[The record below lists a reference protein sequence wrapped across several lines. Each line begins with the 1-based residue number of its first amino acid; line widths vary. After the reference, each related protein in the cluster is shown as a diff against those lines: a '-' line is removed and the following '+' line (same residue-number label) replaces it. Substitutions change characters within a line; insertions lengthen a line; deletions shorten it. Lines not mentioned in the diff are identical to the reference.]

1 MKEVGSM
8 KKGVLAFLVLAL
20 GLAMAQTTLKVG
32 VILPLS
38 GVSAVSG
45 KAALNGIQLAADEVN
60 AAGKVRLELVVV
72 DDGTDPAK
80 AVPAFTKLMT
90 VDRVDIV
97 IGGLASSV
105 AFALS
110 GPVKQYGP
118 LFLCIGAASSVVEQ
132 AFEGYPLFFHYHP
145 WDYHNVA
152 AALQFFQYLNQAHG
166 AKKVAV
172 LYEDGPFGSAGIGVY
187 RQQLEKLGYQ
197 VQAEPYKA
205 GSGQFTPILT
215 RFRAFAPDIL
225 YWIGYDVDALP
236 IATQTRQVG
245 LRPKLIYGAPPS
257 WPIGFEKN
265 PLSQDVAGM
274 TAWLPTVSNAE
285 SRRFVQAYRN
295 KYGEVTEEYMA
306 PMGYT
311 IVKSLALAAER
322 AGSADKNRIAE
333 ALSALKMNTPF
344 GPLSFKPSD
353 TGRTRYQGFGPEIWF
368 QFQYIQG
375 TRRPVFPKDKASVPL
390 RYPGEYYLR

>member
-1 MKEVGSM
+1 MRKVVG
-8 KKGVLAFLVLAL
+8 FLVLIA
-20 GLAMAQTTLKVG
+20 GLAWAQIPLKAG

-38 GVSAVSG
+38 GASAVSG

-90 VDRVDIV
+90 VDKVDIV
-97 IGGLASSV
+97 IGGLASGV
-105 AFALS
+105 TFALS
-110 GPVKQYGP
+110 GPVKQHGP
-118 LFLCIGAASSVVEQ
+118 LFLVIGAASSVVEQ

-152 AALQFFQYLNQAHG
+152 AALQFFQYLNREHG
-166 AKKVAV
+166 AKKVAI

-197 VQAEPYKA
+197 VQAEPFKT
-205 GSGQFTPILT
+205 GSGQFTAILT

-236 IATQTRQVG
+236 IATQARQVG

-257 WPIGFEKN
+257 WPIGFERN
-265 PLSQDVAGM
+265 PLSNDIAGM
-274 TAWLPTVSNAE
+274 TAWLPTVANAE
-285 SRRFVQAYRN
+285 SRRFVDAYRK

-311 IVKSLALAAER
+311 IVRSLALAAEQ

-333 ALSALKMNTPF
+333 ALAGLKMNTPF

-353 TGRTRYQGFGPEIWF
+353 TGHTKYQGFGPEIWF
-368 QFQYIQG
+368 QFQYLQG
-375 TRRPVFPKDKASVPL
+375 SRRPVFPKAVATRPL
-390 RYPGEYYLR
+390 RYPGEYYFR

>member
-1 MKEVGSM
+1 MHRVVS
-8 KKGVLAFLVLAL
+8 VLGILAL
-20 GLAMAQTTLKVG
+20 GLAWAQTPLKVG

-38 GVSAVSG
+38 GASAVAG
-45 KAALNGIQLAADEVN
+45 KAALNGIQLAAEEAN
-60 AAGKVRLELVVV
+60 AGGKVRLELVVA

-90 VDRVDIV
+90 VDKVDLV

-105 AFALS
+105 TFALS

-118 LFLCIGAASSVVEQ
+118 LFLAIGAASSVVEQ

-152 AALQFFQYLNQAHG
+152 AALQFFQYLHQELG
-166 AKKVAV
+166 AKRVAI

-215 RFRAFAPDIL
+215 RFRTFQPDIL

-257 WPIGFEKN
+257 WPVGFEKN

-274 TAWLPTVSNAE
+274 TAWLPTVSNTE
-285 SRRFVQAYRN
+285 SRRFVEAYRK
-295 KYGEVTEEYMA
+295 KYGEGTEEYMA
-306 PMGYT
+306 PMGYV

-333 ALSALKMNTPF
+333 ALAGLRFNTPF

-353 TGRTRYQGFGPEIWF
+353 TGKTRYQGFGPEIWF

-375 TRRPVFPKDKASVPL
+375 TRRPVFPKNKASVPL

>member
-1 MKEVGSM
+1 MRKMLG
-8 KKGVLAFLVLAL
+8 FLVFAMGLAL
-20 GLAMAQTTLKVG
+20 AQTPLKVG

-38 GVSAVSG
+38 GASAVAG
-45 KAALNGIQLAADEVN
+45 KAALNGIQLATDQVN
-60 AAGKVRLELVVV
+60 AEGKVRLELVVV

-90 VDRVDIV
+90 VDRVDVV
-97 IGGLASSV
+97 IGGLASGV
-105 AFALS
+105 TFALS
-110 GPVKQYGP
+110 GPVKQHGP

-145 WDYHNVA
+145 WDYHNVT
-152 AALQFFQYLNQAHG
+152 AALQFFQSLAKDHG
-166 AKKVAV
+166 AKKVAI

-187 RQQLEKLGYQ
+187 RQQLERLGYQ

-265 PLSQDVAGM
+265 PLSNDVAGM
-274 TAWLPTVSNAE
+274 TAWLPTVPNAE
-285 SRRFVQAYRN
+285 SRRFVEAYRK

-311 IVKSLALAAER
+311 IVRSLALAVER

-333 ALSALKMNTPF
+333 ALAGLRMNTPF
-344 GPLSFKPSD
+344 GPLAFKPSE

-368 QFQYIQG
+368 QFQYLEG
-375 TRRPVFPKDKASVPL
+375 NRRPVFPKDKAARPL

>member
-1 MKEVGSM
+1 MRKVLGFLALVT
-8 KKGVLAFLVLAL
+8 GLAF
-20 GLAMAQTTLKVG
+20 AQTSLKVG

-38 GVSAVSG
+38 GASAVSG

-60 AAGKVRLELVVV
+60 TAGKVRLELVVV
-72 DDGTDPAK
+72 DDGTDAAK

-90 VDRVDIV
+90 VDKVDIV
-97 IGGLASSV
+97 IGGLASGV
-105 AFALS
+105 TFALS

-118 LFLCIGAASSVVEQ
+118 LFLVIGAASSVVEQ

-152 AALQFFQYLNQAHG
+152 AALQFFQYLNREHG
-166 AKKVAV
+166 ARKVAI

-187 RQQLEKLGYQ
+187 KQQLEKLGYQ
-197 VQAEPYKA
+197 VQAEPFKA
-205 GSGQFTPILT
+205 GSGQFTAILT

-225 YWIGYDVDALP
+225 YWIGYDMDALP
-236 IATQTRQVG
+236 IATQARQVG

-265 PLSQDVAGM
+265 PLSNDIAGM
-274 TAWLPTVSNAE
+274 TAWLPTVANPE
-285 SRRFVQAYRN
+285 SRRFVDAYRK

-311 IVKSLALAAER
+311 IVKSLALAAEK

-333 ALSALKMNTPF
+333 ALASLKMNTPF
-344 GPLSFKPSD
+344 GPLSFKPSN
-353 TGRTRYQGFGPEIWF
+353 TGRTKYQGFGPEIWF
-368 QFQYIQG
+368 QFQYLQG
-375 TRRPVFPKDKASVPL
+375 SRRPVFPKEVATRPL

>member
-1 MKEVGSM
+1 MGKVVG
-8 KKGVLAFLVLAL
+8 FLVLLA
-20 GLAMAQTTLKVG
+20 GLAWAQVPLKVG

-38 GVSAVSG
+38 GASAVSG
-45 KAALNGIQLAADEVN
+45 KAALNGIQLAADEAN

-90 VDRVDIV
+90 VDKVDIV
-97 IGGLASSV
+97 IGGLASGV
-105 AFALS
+105 TFALS

-118 LFLCIGAASSVVEQ
+118 LFLVIGAASSVVEQ

-152 AALQFFQYLNQAHG
+152 AALQFFQYLNREHG
-166 AKKVAV
+166 AKKVAI

-187 RQQLEKLGYQ
+187 KQQLEKLGYQ
-197 VQAEPYKA
+197 VQAEPFKA
-205 GSGQFTPILT
+205 GSGQFTAILT

-236 IATQTRQVG
+236 IATQARQVG

-265 PLSQDVAGM
+265 PLSNDIAGM
-274 TAWLPTVSNAE
+274 TGWLPTVANAE
-285 SRRFVQAYRN
+285 SRRFVEAYRK

-311 IVKSLALAAER
+311 ILKSLALAAEKT
-322 AGSADKNRIAE
+322 GSADKNRIAE
-333 ALSALKMNTPF
+333 ALAGLKMPTPF
-344 GPLSFKPSD
+344 GLLSFKPSD
-353 TGRTRYQGFGPEIWF
+353 TGRTKYQGFGPEIWF
-368 QFQYIQG
+368 QFQYLQG
-375 TRRPVFPKDKASVPL
+375 SRRPVFPKEVATRPL

>member
-1 MKEVGSM
+1 MRKVLGFLALVT
-8 KKGVLAFLVLAL
+8 GLAF
-20 GLAMAQTTLKVG
+20 AQTSLKVG

-38 GVSAVSG
+38 GASAVSG

-60 AAGKVRLELVVV
+60 TAGKVRLVLVVV
-72 DDGTDPAK
+72 DDGTDAAK

-90 VDRVDIV
+90 VDKVDIV
-97 IGGLASSV
+97 IGGLASGV
-105 AFALS
+105 TFALS

-118 LFLCIGAASSVVEQ
+118 LFLAIGAASSVVEE
-132 AFEGYPLFFHYHP
+132 AFEGYPLLFHYHP

-152 AALQFFQYLNQAHG
+152 AALQFFQYLNREHG
-166 AKKVAV
+166 ARKVAI

-187 RQQLEKLGYQ
+187 KQQLEKLGYQ
-197 VQAEPYKA
+197 VQAEPFKA
-205 GSGQFTPILT
+205 GSGQFTAILT

-236 IATQTRQVG
+236 IATQARQVG

-265 PLSQDVAGM
+265 PLSNDIAGM
-274 TAWLPTVSNAE
+274 TAWLPTVANPE
-285 SRRFVQAYRN
+285 SRRFVDAYRK

-311 IVKSLALAAER
+311 IVKSLALAAEK

-333 ALSALKMNTPF
+333 ALASLKMNTPF

-353 TGRTRYQGFGPEIWF
+353 TGRTKYQGFGPEIWF
-368 QFQYIQG
+368 QFQYLQG
-375 TRRPVFPKDKASVPL
+375 SRRPVFPKEVATRPL

>member
-1 MKEVGSM
+1 MRKALG
-8 KKGVLAFLVLAL
+8 FLVLLA
-20 GLAMAQTTLKVG
+20 GLAWAQTALKVG

-38 GVSAVSG
+38 GASAVSG

-60 AAGKVRLELVVV
+60 ATGKAKLELVVV
-72 DDGTDPAK
+72 DDGTDAAK

-90 VDRVDIV
+90 VDKVDIV
-97 IGGLASSV
+97 IGGLVSGV
-105 AFALS
+105 TFALS

-118 LFLCIGAASSVVEQ
+118 LFLVIGAASSVVEQ

-152 AALQFFQYLNQAHG
+152 AALQFFQYLNREHG
-166 AKKVAV
+166 AKKVAI

-187 RQQLEKLGYQ
+187 KQQLEKLGYQ
-197 VQAEPYKA
+197 VQAEPYKT
-205 GSGQFTPILT
+205 GSGQFTAILT

-236 IATQTRQVG
+236 IATQARQVG

-257 WPIGFEKN
+257 WPIGFERN
-265 PLSQDVAGM
+265 PLSNDVAGM
-274 TAWLPTVSNAE
+274 TAWLPTLSNAE
-285 SRRFVQAYRN
+285 SRRFVEAYRK

-311 IVKSLALAAER
+311 IVKSLALAVEK
-322 AGSADKNRIAE
+322 AGSNDKNRIAE
-333 ALSALKMNTPF
+333 ALATLRMNTPF
-344 GPLSFKPSD
+344 GPLAFKPSD
-353 TGRTRYQGFGPEIWF
+353 TGKTRYQGFGADIWF
-368 QFQYIQG
+368 QFQYLEG
-375 TRRPVFPKDKASVPL
+375 SRRPVFPKDKASRPL

>member
-1 MKEVGSM
+1 MRKVLGFLALVT
-8 KKGVLAFLVLAL
+8 GLAF
-20 GLAMAQTTLKVG
+20 AQTSLKVG

-38 GVSAVSG
+38 GASAVSG

-60 AAGKVRLELVVV
+60 TAGKVRLELVVV
-72 DDGTDPAK
+72 DDGTDTAK

-90 VDRVDIV
+90 VDKVDIV
-97 IGGLASSV
+97 IGGLASGV
-105 AFALS
+105 TFALS

-118 LFLCIGAASSVVEQ
+118 LFLAIGAASSVVEQ
-132 AFEGYPLFFHYHP
+132 AFEGYPLLFHYHP

-152 AALQFFQYLNQAHG
+152 AALQFFQYLNREHG
-166 AKKVAV
+166 ARKVAI

-187 RQQLEKLGYQ
+187 KQQLEKLGYQ
-197 VQAEPYKA
+197 VQAEPFKA
-205 GSGQFTPILT
+205 GSGQFTAILT

-236 IATQTRQVG
+236 IATQARQVG

-265 PLSQDVAGM
+265 PLSNDIAGM
-274 TAWLPTVSNAE
+274 TAWLPTVANPE
-285 SRRFVQAYRN
+285 SRRFVDAYRK

-311 IVKSLALAAER
+311 IVKSLALAAEK

-333 ALSALKMNTPF
+333 ALASLKMNTPF

-353 TGRTRYQGFGPEIWF
+353 TGRTKYQGFGPEIWF
-368 QFQYIQG
+368 QFQYLQG
-375 TRRPVFPKDKASVPL
+375 SRRPVFPKEVATRPL

>member
-1 MKEVGSM
+1 MRKVLGFLALVT
-8 KKGVLAFLVLAL
+8 GLAF
-20 GLAMAQTTLKVG
+20 AQTSLKVG

-38 GVSAVSG
+38 GASAVSG

-60 AAGKVRLELVVV
+60 TAGKVRLELVVV
-72 DDGTDPAK
+72 DDGTDAAK

-90 VDRVDIV
+90 VDKVDIV
-97 IGGLASSV
+97 IGGLASGV
-105 AFALS
+105 TFALS

-118 LFLCIGAASSVVEQ
+118 LFLVIGAASSVVEQ

-152 AALQFFQYLNQAHG
+152 AALQFFQYLNREHG
-166 AKKVAV
+166 ARKVAI

-187 RQQLEKLGYQ
+187 KQQLEKLGYQ
-197 VQAEPYKA
+197 VQAEPFKA
-205 GSGQFTPILT
+205 GSGQFTAILT

-236 IATQTRQVG
+236 IATQARQVG

-265 PLSQDVAGM
+265 PLSNDIAGM
-274 TAWLPTVSNAE
+274 TAWLPTVANAE
-285 SRRFVQAYRN
+285 SRRFVEAYRK

-311 IVKSLALAAER
+311 IVKSLALAAEK

-333 ALSALKMNTPF
+333 ALASLKMNTPF

-353 TGRTRYQGFGPEIWF
+353 TGRTKYQGFGPEIWF
-368 QFQYIQG
+368 QFQYLQG
-375 TRRPVFPKDKASVPL
+375 SRRPVFPKEVATRPL

>member
-1 MKEVGSM
+1 MRKVLGFLALVT
-8 KKGVLAFLVLAL
+8 GLAF
-20 GLAMAQTTLKVG
+20 AQTSLKVG

-38 GVSAVSG
+38 GASAVSG

-60 AAGKVRLELVVV
+60 TAGKVRLELVVV
-72 DDGTDPAK
+72 DDGTDAAK

-90 VDRVDIV
+90 VDKVDIV
-97 IGGLASSV
+97 IGGLASGV
-105 AFALS
+105 TFALS

-118 LFLCIGAASSVVEQ
+118 LFLVIGAASSVVEQ

-152 AALQFFQYLNQAHG
+152 AALQFFQYLNREHG
-166 AKKVAV
+166 ARKVAI

-187 RQQLEKLGYQ
+187 KQQLEKLGYQ
-197 VQAEPYKA
+197 VQAEPFKA
-205 GSGQFTPILT
+205 GSGQFTAILT

-236 IATQTRQVG
+236 IATQARQVG

-265 PLSQDVAGM
+265 PLSNDIAGM
-274 TAWLPTVSNAE
+274 TAWLPTVANPE
-285 SRRFVQAYRN
+285 SRRFVDAYRK

-311 IVKSLALAAER
+311 IVKSLALAAEK

-333 ALSALKMNTPF
+333 ALASLKMNTPF

-353 TGRTRYQGFGPEIWF
+353 TGRTKYQGFGPEIWF
-368 QFQYIQG
+368 QFQYLQG
-375 TRRPVFPKDKASVPL
+375 SRRPVFPKEVATRPL

>member
-1 MKEVGSM
+1 MRKAIG
-8 KKGVLAFLVLAL
+8 FLVLAM
-20 GLAMAQTTLKVG
+20 GLALAQTSLKVG

-60 AAGKVRLELVVV
+60 AQGKVRLELVVA
-72 DDGTDPAK
+72 DDGTDAAK

-90 VDRVDIV
+90 VDKVDVV
-97 IGGLASSV
+97 IGGLASGV
-105 AFALS
+105 TFALS

-145 WDYHNVA
+145 WDYHNVT
-152 AALQFFQYLNQAHG
+152 AALQFFQSLAKDHG
-166 AKKVAV
+166 AKKVAI
-172 LYEDGPFGSAGIGVY
+172 LYEDGPFGSAGIAVY
-187 RQQLEKLGYQ
+187 KQQLERLGYQ

-236 IATQTRQVG
+236 IATQARQVG

-265 PLSQDVAGM
+265 PLSNDVAGM
-274 TAWLPTVSNAE
+274 TAWLPTVPNAE
-285 SRRFVQAYRN
+285 SRRFVEAYRK

-311 IVKSLALAAER
+311 IVKSLALAVER
-322 AGSADKNRIAE
+322 AGSTDKNQIAQ
-333 ALSALKMNTPF
+333 ALAGLRMNTPF
-344 GPLSFKPSD
+344 GPLAFKPSD
-353 TGRTRYQGFGPEIWF
+353 TGRTKYQGFGPEIWF
-368 QFQYIQG
+368 QFQYLEG
-375 TRRPVFPKDKASVPL
+375 SRRPVFPKEKAARPL

>member
-1 MKEVGSM
+1 M

-72 DDGTDPAK
+72 DDGTDPTK

-166 AKKVAV
+166 AKKVAI

-215 RFRAFAPDIL
+215 HFRAFAPDIL

-257 WPIGFEKN
+257 WPIGFKKN
-265 PLSQDVAGM
+265 PLSQDAAGM
-274 TAWLPTVSNAE
+274 TAWLPTVPNAE

-333 ALSALKMNTPF
+333 ALAALRMNTPF

-353 TGRTRYQGFGPEIWF
+353 TGKTRYQGFGPEIWF

-375 TRRPVFPKDKASVPL
+375 TRRPVFPKEKATVLL

>member
-1 MKEVGSM
+1 MRKALG
-8 KKGVLAFLVLAL
+8 FLVLLA
-20 GLAMAQTTLKVG
+20 GLAWAQTALKVG

-38 GVSAVSG
+38 GASAVSG

-60 AAGKVRLELVVV
+60 ATGKAKLELVVV
-72 DDGTDPAK
+72 DDGTDAAK

-90 VDRVDIV
+90 VDKVDIV
-97 IGGLASSV
+97 IGGLASGV
-105 AFALS
+105 TFALS

-118 LFLCIGAASSVVEQ
+118 LFLVIGAASSVVEQ

-152 AALQFFQYLNQAHG
+152 AALQFFQYLNREHG
-166 AKKVAV
+166 AKKVAI

-187 RQQLEKLGYQ
+187 KQQLEKLGYQ
-197 VQAEPYKA
+197 VQAEPYKT
-205 GSGQFTPILT
+205 GSGQFTAILT

-236 IATQTRQVG
+236 IATQARQVG

-257 WPIGFEKN
+257 WPIGFERN
-265 PLSQDVAGM
+265 PLSNDVAGM
-274 TAWLPTVSNAE
+274 TAWLPTLSNAE
-285 SRRFVQAYRN
+285 SRRFVEAYRK

-311 IVKSLALAAER
+311 IVKSLALAVEK
-322 AGSADKNRIAE
+322 AGSNEKNRIAE
-333 ALSALKMNTPF
+333 ALATLRMNTPF
-344 GPLSFKPSD
+344 GPLAFKPSD
-353 TGRTRYQGFGPEIWF
+353 TGKTRYQGFGADIWF
-368 QFQYIQG
+368 QFQYLEG
-375 TRRPVFPKDKASVPL
+375 SRRPVFPKDKASRPL

>member
-1 MKEVGSM
+1 
-8 KKGVLAFLVLAL
+8 
-20 GLAMAQTTLKVG
+20 VG

-166 AKKVAV
+166 AKKVAI

-187 RQQLEKLGYQ
+187 RQQLERLGYQ

-274 TAWLPTVSNAE
+274 TAWLPTVPNAE

-333 ALSALKMNTPF
+333 ALAALRMNTPF

-353 TGRTRYQGFGPEIWF
+353 TGKTRYQGFGPEIWF

>member
-1 MKEVGSM
+1 MRKVMG
-8 KKGVLAFLVLAL
+8 FLVLLA
-20 GLAMAQTTLKVG
+20 GLVWAQAPLKVG

-38 GVSAVSG
+38 GASAVSG

-90 VDRVDIV
+90 VDKVDIV
-97 IGGLASSV
+97 IGGLASGV
-105 AFALS
+105 TFALS

-118 LFLCIGAASSVVEQ
+118 LFLAIGAASSVVEQ

-152 AALQFFQYLNQAHG
+152 AALQFFQYLNREHG
-166 AKKVAV
+166 AKKVAI

-197 VQAEPYKA
+197 VQAEPFKT
-205 GSGQFTPILT
+205 GSGQFTAILT

-236 IATQTRQVG
+236 IATQARQVG

-265 PLSQDVAGM
+265 PLSNDIAGM
-274 TAWLPTVSNAE
+274 TAWLPTVANPE
-285 SRRFVQAYRN
+285 SRRFVEAYRK

-311 IVKSLALAAER
+311 IVKSLALAAEK
-322 AGSADKNRIAE
+322 AGGADKNRIAE
-333 ALSALKMNTPF
+333 ALAGLKMPTPL

-353 TGRTRYQGFGPEIWF
+353 TGRTKYQGFGPEIWF
-368 QFQYIQG
+368 QFQYLQG
-375 TRRPVFPKDKASVPL
+375 SRRPVFPKEVATRPL

>member
-1 MKEVGSM
+1 MRKVLGFLALVT
-8 KKGVLAFLVLAL
+8 GLAF
-20 GLAMAQTTLKVG
+20 AQTSLKVG

-38 GVSAVSG
+38 GASAVSG

-60 AAGKVRLELVVV
+60 TAGKVRLELVVV
-72 DDGTDPAK
+72 DDGTDAAK

-90 VDRVDIV
+90 VDKVDIV
-97 IGGLASSV
+97 IGGLASGV
-105 AFALS
+105 TFALS

-118 LFLCIGAASSVVEQ
+118 LFLAIGAASSVVEQ
-132 AFEGYPLFFHYHP
+132 AFEGYPLLFHYHP

-152 AALQFFQYLNQAHG
+152 AALQFFQYLNREHG
-166 AKKVAV
+166 ARKVAI

-187 RQQLEKLGYQ
+187 KQQLEKLGYQ
-197 VQAEPYKA
+197 VQAEPFKA
-205 GSGQFTPILT
+205 GSGQFTAILT

-236 IATQTRQVG
+236 IATQARQVG

-265 PLSQDVAGM
+265 PLSNDIAGM
-274 TAWLPTVSNAE
+274 TAWLPTVANPE
-285 SRRFVQAYRN
+285 SRRFVEAYRK

-311 IVKSLALAAER
+311 IVKSLALAAEK

-333 ALSALKMNTPF
+333 ALASLKMNTPF

-353 TGRTRYQGFGPEIWF
+353 TGRTKYQGFGPEIWF
-368 QFQYIQG
+368 QFQYLHG
-375 TRRPVFPKDKASVPL
+375 SRRPVFPKEVATRPL

>member
-1 MKEVGSM
+1 M
-8 KKGVLAFLVLAL
+8 VLLA
-20 GLAMAQTTLKVG
+20 GLAWAQVPLKVG

-38 GVSAVSG
+38 GASAVSG

-60 AAGKVRLELVVV
+60 TAGKVRLELVVV

-90 VDRVDIV
+90 VDKVDIV
-97 IGGLASSV
+97 IGGLASGV
-105 AFALS
+105 TFALS

-118 LFLCIGAASSVVEQ
+118 LFLAIGAASSVVEQ

-152 AALQFFQYLNQAHG
+152 AALQFFQYLSREHG
-166 AKKVAV
+166 AKRVAI

-187 RQQLEKLGYQ
+187 KQQLEKLGYQ
-197 VQAEPYKA
+197 VQAEPFKA
-205 GSGQFTPILT
+205 GSGQFTAILT

-236 IATQTRQVG
+236 IATQARQVG

-265 PLSQDVAGM
+265 PLSNDIVGM
-274 TAWLPTVSNAE
+274 TAWLPTVANAE
-285 SRRFVQAYRN
+285 SRRFVEAYRK

-311 IVKSLALAAER
+311 IVKSLALAAEK
-322 AGSADKNRIAE
+322 AGGTDKNRIAE
-333 ALSALKMNTPF
+333 ALAGLKMPTPL

-353 TGRTRYQGFGPEIWF
+353 TGRTKYQGFGPEIWF
-368 QFQYIQG
+368 QFQYLQG
-375 TRRPVFPKDKASVPL
+375 SRRPVFPKEVATRPL

>member
-1 MKEVGSM
+1 MN
-8 KKGVLAFLVLAL
+8 
-20 GLAMAQTTLKVG
+20 T
-32 VILPLS
+32 
-38 GVSAVSG
+38 
-45 KAALNGIQLAADEVN
+45 
-60 AAGKVRLELVVV
+60 AGKVRLVLVVV
-72 DDGTDPAK
+72 DDGTDAAK

-90 VDRVDIV
+90 VDKVDIV
-97 IGGLASSV
+97 IGGLASGV
-105 AFALS
+105 TFALS

-118 LFLCIGAASSVVEQ
+118 LFLAIGAASSVVEQ
-132 AFEGYPLFFHYHP
+132 AFEGYPLLFHYHP

-152 AALQFFQYLNQAHG
+152 AALQFFQYLNREHG
-166 AKKVAV
+166 ARKVAI

-187 RQQLEKLGYQ
+187 KQQLEKLGYQ
-197 VQAEPYKA
+197 VQAEPFKA
-205 GSGQFTPILT
+205 GSGQFTAILT

-236 IATQTRQVG
+236 IATQARQVG

-265 PLSQDVAGM
+265 PLSNDIAGM
-274 TAWLPTVSNAE
+274 TAWLPTVANPE
-285 SRRFVQAYRN
+285 SRRFVDAYRK

-311 IVKSLALAAER
+311 IVKSLALAAEK

-333 ALSALKMNTPF
+333 ALASLKMNTPF

-353 TGRTRYQGFGPEIWF
+353 TGRTKYQGFGPEIWF
-368 QFQYIQG
+368 QFQYLQG
-375 TRRPVFPKDKASVPL
+375 SRRPVFPKEVATRPL

>member
-1 MKEVGSM
+1 MRKVLGFLALVT
-8 KKGVLAFLVLAL
+8 GLAF
-20 GLAMAQTTLKVG
+20 AQTSLKVG

-38 GVSAVSG
+38 GASAVSG

-60 AAGKVRLELVVV
+60 TAGKVRLVLVVV
-72 DDGTDPAK
+72 DDGTDAAK

-90 VDRVDIV
+90 VDKVDIV
-97 IGGLASSV
+97 IGGLASGV
-105 AFALS
+105 TFALS

-118 LFLCIGAASSVVEQ
+118 LFLAIGAASSVVEQ
-132 AFEGYPLFFHYHP
+132 AFEGYPLLFHYHP

-152 AALQFFQYLNQAHG
+152 AALQFFQYLNREHG
-166 AKKVAV
+166 ARKVAI

-187 RQQLEKLGYQ
+187 KQQLEKLGYQ
-197 VQAEPYKA
+197 VQAEPFKA
-205 GSGQFTPILT
+205 GSGQFTAILT

-236 IATQTRQVG
+236 IATQARQVG

-265 PLSQDVAGM
+265 PLSNDIAGM
-274 TAWLPTVSNAE
+274 TAWLPTVANPE
-285 SRRFVQAYRN
+285 SRRFVDAYRK

-311 IVKSLALAAER
+311 IVKSLALAAEK

-333 ALSALKMNTPF
+333 ALASLKMNTPF

-353 TGRTRYQGFGPEIWF
+353 TGRTKYQGFGPEIWF
-368 QFQYIQG
+368 QFQYLQG
-375 TRRPVFPKDKASVPL
+375 SRRPVFPKEVATRPL

>member
-1 MKEVGSM
+1 MRKVLGFLALVT
-8 KKGVLAFLVLAL
+8 GLAF
-20 GLAMAQTTLKVG
+20 AQTSLKVG

-38 GVSAVSG
+38 GASAVSG

-60 AAGKVRLELVVV
+60 TAGKVRLELVVV
-72 DDGTDPAK
+72 DDGTDAAK

-90 VDRVDIV
+90 VDKVDIV
-97 IGGLASSV
+97 IGGLASGV
-105 AFALS
+105 TFALS

-118 LFLCIGAASSVVEQ
+118 LFLAIGAASSVVEQ

-152 AALQFFQYLNQAHG
+152 AALQFFQYLNREHG
-166 AKKVAV
+166 ARKVAI

-187 RQQLEKLGYQ
+187 KQQLEKLGYQ
-197 VQAEPYKA
+197 VQAEPFKA
-205 GSGQFTPILT
+205 GSGQFTAILT

-236 IATQTRQVG
+236 IATQARQVG

-265 PLSQDVAGM
+265 PLSNDIAGM
-274 TAWLPTVSNAE
+274 TAWLPTVANPE
-285 SRRFVQAYRN
+285 SRRFVDAYRK

-311 IVKSLALAAER
+311 IVKSLALAAEK

-333 ALSALKMNTPF
+333 ALASLKMNTPF

-353 TGRTRYQGFGPEIWF
+353 TGRTKYQGFGPEIWF
-368 QFQYIQG
+368 QFQYLQG
-375 TRRPVFPKDKASVPL
+375 SRRPVFPKEVATRPL

>member
-1 MKEVGSM
+1 MRKVWLLIG
-8 KKGVLAFLVLAL
+8 LL
-20 GLAMAQTTLKVG
+20 GMAWAQTQVKVG
-32 VILPLS
+32 VLLPLS
-38 GVSAVSG
+38 GPSSVSG

-60 AAGKVRLELVVV
+60 AQGKVRLELVVA

-80 AVPAFTKLMT
+80 AVPALTKLLT
-90 VDRVDIV
+90 VDRVNVV
-97 IGGLASSV
+97 IGGLASGV
-105 AFALS
+105 TFALS
-110 GPVKQYGP
+110 GTVKQYQP
-118 LFLCIGAASSVVEQ
+118 LFLAIGAASSVVEQ

-152 AALQFFQYLNQAHG
+152 AALQFFRYLAQAHG
-166 AKKVAV
+166 AKKVAI
-172 LYEDGPFGSAGIGVY
+172 LYEDGPFGSAGIKVY
-187 RQQLEKLGYQ
+187 QEQLKNLGYQ
-197 VQAEPYKA
+197 VQAEPFKT
-205 GSGQFTPILT
+205 GSGQFTPVLT
-215 RFRAFAPDIL
+215 RFKAFAPDIL

-236 IATQTRQVG
+236 IAAQARQVG

-274 TAWLPTVSNAE
+274 TAWLPTVSNTA
-285 SRRFVQAYRN
+285 SRRFVEAYRK

-306 PMGYT
+306 PMGYV
-311 IVKSLALAAER
+311 IVKSLAQAVER
-322 AGSADKNRIAE
+322 AGSAQKERIAE
-333 ALSALKMNTPF
+333 ALAGLRMDTPF

-353 TGRTRYQGFGPEIWF
+353 TGKTRYQGFGPEVWF

-375 TRRPVFPKDKASVPL
+375 TRRPVFPKEKATVPF

>member
-1 MKEVGSM
+1 M

-97 IGGLASSV
+97 IGGLASGV
-105 AFALS
+105 TYALS

-166 AKKVAV
+166 AKKVAI

-187 RQQLEKLGYQ
+187 K
-197 VQAEPYKA
+197 
-205 GSGQFTPILT
+205 
-215 RFRAFAPDIL
+215 
-225 YWIGYDVDALP
+225 
-236 IATQTRQVG
+236 
-245 LRPKLIYGAPPS
+245 
-257 WPIGFEKN
+257 
-265 PLSQDVAGM
+265 
-274 TAWLPTVSNAE
+274 
-285 SRRFVQAYRN
+285 
-295 KYGEVTEEYMA
+295 
-306 PMGYT
+306 
-311 IVKSLALAAER
+311 
-322 AGSADKNRIAE
+322 
-333 ALSALKMNTPF
+333 
-344 GPLSFKPSD
+344 
-353 TGRTRYQGFGPEIWF
+353 
-368 QFQYIQG
+368 
-375 TRRPVFPKDKASVPL
+375 
-390 RYPGEYYLR
+390 

>member
-1 MKEVGSM
+1 MRKALG
-8 KKGVLAFLVLAL
+8 FLVLLA
-20 GLAMAQTTLKVG
+20 GLAWAQTTLKVG

-38 GVSAVSG
+38 GASAVSG

-60 AAGKVRLELVVV
+60 ATGKAKLELVVV
-72 DDGTDPAK
+72 DDGTDAAK

-90 VDRVDIV
+90 VDKVDIV
-97 IGGLASSV
+97 IGGLASGV
-105 AFALS
+105 TFALS

-118 LFLCIGAASSVVEQ
+118 LFLVIGAASSVVEQ

-152 AALQFFQYLNQAHG
+152 AALQFFQYLNREHG
-166 AKKVAV
+166 AKKVAI

-187 RQQLEKLGYQ
+187 RQQLERLGYQ
-197 VQAEPYKA
+197 VQAEPYKT
-205 GSGQFTPILT
+205 GSGQFTAILT

-236 IATQTRQVG
+236 IATQARQVG

-257 WPIGFEKN
+257 WPIGFERN
-265 PLSQDVAGM
+265 PLSNDVAGM
-274 TAWLPTVSNAE
+274 TAWLPTLSNAE
-285 SRRFVQAYRN
+285 SRRFVEAYRK

-311 IVKSLALAAER
+311 IVKSLALAVEK
-322 AGSADKNRIAE
+322 AGSNEKNRIAE
-333 ALSALKMNTPF
+333 ALATLRMNTPF
-344 GPLSFKPSD
+344 GPLAFKPSD
-353 TGRTRYQGFGPEIWF
+353 TGKTRYQGFGADIWF
-368 QFQYIQG
+368 QFQYLEG
-375 TRRPVFPKDKASVPL
+375 SRRPVFPKDKASRPL

>member
-1 MKEVGSM
+1 M
-8 KKGVLAFLVLAL
+8 KKLLVGLALVLGPAL
-20 GLAMAQTTLKVG
+20 AQTQLKVG

-38 GVSAVSG
+38 GPSAVAG
-45 KAALNGIQLAADEVN
+45 KAALNGIQLAADEAN
-60 AAGKVRLELVVV
+60 AGGKVRMELVVV
-72 DDGTDPAK
+72 DDGTDPSK

-97 IGGLASSV
+97 IGGLASGV
-105 AFALS
+105 TFALS

-118 LFLCIGAASSVVEQ
+118 LFLAIGAASSVVEQ

-152 AALQFFQYLNQAHG
+152 AALQFFQYLNREHG
-166 AKKVAV
+166 AKKVAI
-172 LYEDGPFGSAGIGVY
+172 LYEDGPFGSAGIKVY
-187 RQQLEKLGYQ
+187 QEQLKKLGYK
-197 VQAEPYKA
+197 VQAEPYKT

-215 RFRAFAPDIL
+215 RFRAFQPDIL

-236 IATQTRQVG
+236 IAAQTRQVG

-274 TAWLPTVSNAE
+274 TAWLPTLSNLE
-285 SRRFVQAYRN
+285 SRRFVEAYRK

-306 PMGYT
+306 PMGYV
-311 IVKSLALAAER
+311 IAKSLALAAER

-333 ALSALKMNTPF
+333 ALAGLTMDTPF
-344 GPLSFKPSD
+344 GRLSFKPSD
-353 TGRTRYQGFGPEIWF
+353 TGKTRSQGFGPEIWP

-375 TRRPVFPKDKASVPL
+375 TRRPVFPKEKASVPL

>member
-1 MKEVGSM
+1 MRKALG
-8 KKGVLAFLVLAL
+8 LLVFAL
-20 GLAMAQTTLKVG
+20 GLALAQTPLKVG

-38 GVSAVSG
+38 GASAVAG

-60 AAGKVRLELVVV
+60 AQGRVRLELVVV

-90 VDRVDIV
+90 VDRVDLV
-97 IGGLASSV
+97 IGGLASGV
-105 AFALS
+105 TFALS

-152 AALQFFQYLNQAHG
+152 AALQFFQSLAKDHG
-166 AKKVAV
+166 AKKVAI

-187 RQQLEKLGYQ
+187 KQQLERLGYQ

-265 PLSQDVAGM
+265 PLSNDVAGM
-274 TAWLPTVSNAE
+274 TAWLPTVPNAE
-285 SRRFVQAYRN
+285 SRRFVDAYRK
-295 KYGEVTEEYMA
+295 KYGELTEEYMA

-311 IVKSLALAAER
+311 IVKSLALALER

-333 ALSALKMNTPF
+333 ALAGLRMNTPF
-344 GPLSFKPSD
+344 GPLAFKPSD
-353 TGRTRYQGFGPEIWF
+353 TGRTKYQGFGPEIWF
-368 QFQYIQG
+368 QFQYLEG
-375 TRRPVFPKDKASVPL
+375 SRRPVFPKDKAARPL

>member
-1 MKEVGSM
+1 MRKVLGFLALVT
-8 KKGVLAFLVLAL
+8 GLAF
-20 GLAMAQTTLKVG
+20 AQTSLKVG

-38 GVSAVSG
+38 GASAVSG

-60 AAGKVRLELVVV
+60 TAGKVRLELVVV
-72 DDGTDPAK
+72 DDGTDAAK

-90 VDRVDIV
+90 VDKVDIV
-97 IGGLASSV
+97 IGGLASGV
-105 AFALS
+105 TFALS

-118 LFLCIGAASSVVEQ
+118 LFLVIGAASSGVEQ

-152 AALQFFQYLNQAHG
+152 AALQFFQYLNREHG
-166 AKKVAV
+166 ARKVAI

-187 RQQLEKLGYQ
+187 KQQLEKLGYQ
-197 VQAEPYKA
+197 VQAEPFKA
-205 GSGQFTPILT
+205 GSGQFTAILT

-236 IATQTRQVG
+236 IATQARQVG

-265 PLSQDVAGM
+265 PLSNDIAGM
-274 TAWLPTVSNAE
+274 TAWLPTVANPE
-285 SRRFVQAYRN
+285 SRRFVDAYRK

-311 IVKSLALAAER
+311 IVKSLALAAEK

-333 ALSALKMNTPF
+333 ALASLKMNTPF

-353 TGRTRYQGFGPEIWF
+353 TGRTKYQGFGPEIWF
-368 QFQYIQG
+368 QFQYLQG
-375 TRRPVFPKDKASVPL
+375 SRRPVFPKEVATRPL

>member
-1 MKEVGSM
+1 MRKALG
-8 KKGVLAFLVLAL
+8 LLVFAL
-20 GLAMAQTTLKVG
+20 GLALAQTPLKVG

-38 GVSAVSG
+38 GASAVAG
-45 KAALNGIQLAADEVN
+45 KAALNGIQLAADQVN
-60 AAGKVRLELVVV
+60 AEGKVRLELVVV
-72 DDGTDPAK
+72 DDGTDAAK

-90 VDRVDIV
+90 VDRVDLV
-97 IGGLASSV
+97 IGGLASGV
-105 AFALS
+105 TFALS

-152 AALQFFQYLNQAHG
+152 AALQFFQYLNKDHG
-166 AKKVAV
+166 AKKVAI

-187 RQQLEKLGYQ
+187 RQQLERLGYQ

-265 PLSQDVAGM
+265 PLSNDVAGM
-274 TAWLPTVSNAE
+274 TAWLPTVPNAE
-285 SRRFVQAYRN
+285 SRRFVEAYRT
-295 KYGEVTEEYMA
+295 KYGELTEEYMA

-311 IVKSLALAAER
+311 LVKSLALAAER

-333 ALSALKMNTPF
+333 ALAGLRMNTPF
-344 GPLSFKPSD
+344 GPLAFKPSE
-353 TGRTRYQGFGPEIWF
+353 TGKTRYQGFGPEIWF
-368 QFQYIQG
+368 QFQYLEG
-375 TRRPVFPKDKASVPL
+375 SRRPVFPKDKATRPL

>member
-1 MKEVGSM
+1 MRKAVA
-8 KKGVLAFLVLAL
+8 VFLLAGLAL
-20 GLAMAQTTLKVG
+20 AQTQVKVG
-32 VILPLS
+32 VLLPLS
-38 GVSAVSG
+38 GAASVSG
-45 KAALNGIQLAADEVN
+45 KAALNGIQLAAEEVN
-60 AAGKVRLELVVV
+60 AGGKVRLELVVA

-97 IGGLASSV
+97 IGGLASGV
-105 AFALS
+105 TFALS

-152 AALQFFQYLNQAHG
+152 AALQFFAYLREAHG
-166 AKKVAV
+166 ARKVAV
-172 LYEDGPFGSAGIGVY
+172 LYEDGPFGSAGIAVY
-187 RQQLEKLGYQ
+187 KQQLEKLGYQ

-236 IATQTRQVG
+236 IAAQARQVG

-265 PLSQDVAGM
+265 PLSNDIAGM
-274 TAWLPTVSNAE
+274 TAWLPTVANAE
-285 SRRFVQAYRN
+285 SRRFVAAYSK

-311 IVKSLALAAER
+311 IVKSLALAVER
-322 AGSADKNRIAE
+322 AGSAGRAKVAE
-333 ALSALKMNTPF
+333 ALAGVRMATPF

-353 TGRTRYQGFGPEIWF
+353 TGKTRYQGFGPEIWF
-368 QFQYIQG
+368 QFQYLSG
-375 TRRPVFPKDKASVPL
+375 SRRPVFPLDKAARPL

>member
-1 MKEVGSM
+1 MRKALG
-8 KKGVLAFLVLAL
+8 FLVLLA
-20 GLAMAQTTLKVG
+20 GLAWAQTALKVG

-38 GVSAVSG
+38 GASAVSG

-60 AAGKVRLELVVV
+60 ATGKAKLELVVV
-72 DDGTDPAK
+72 DDGTDAAK

-90 VDRVDIV
+90 VDKVDIV
-97 IGGLASSV
+97 IGGLASGV
-105 AFALS
+105 TFALS

-118 LFLCIGAASSVVEQ
+118 LFLVIGAASSVVEQ

-152 AALQFFQYLNQAHG
+152 AALQFFQYLNREHG
-166 AKKVAV
+166 AKKVAI

-187 RQQLEKLGYQ
+187 KQQLEKLGYQ
-197 VQAEPYKA
+197 VQAEPYKT
-205 GSGQFTPILT
+205 GSGQFTAILT

-236 IATQTRQVG
+236 IATQARQVG

-257 WPIGFEKN
+257 WPIGFERN
-265 PLSQDVAGM
+265 PLSNDVAGM
-274 TAWLPTVSNAE
+274 TAWLPTLSNAE
-285 SRRFVQAYRN
+285 SRRFVEAYRK

-311 IVKSLALAAER
+311 IVKSLALAVEK
-322 AGSADKNRIAE
+322 AGSNDKNRIAE
-333 ALSALKMNTPF
+333 ALATLRMNTPF
-344 GPLSFKPSD
+344 GPLAFKPSD
-353 TGRTRYQGFGPEIWF
+353 TGKTRYQGFGADIWF
-368 QFQYIQG
+368 QFQYLEG
-375 TRRPVFPKDKASVPL
+375 SRRPVFPKDKASRPL